1 MKEQEKSSA
10 DRQGPGSLLRYVGA
24 VAEAAAR
31 RRQVRSVPK
40 GAAADADGPPA
51 SRAETPADVLLVR
64 DIMDT
69 LAPSVRGTTPFTE
82 VARALSR
89 GHAGSLPVLDA
100 QDQVIGVVSE
110 ADLLVRAAVEG
121 TGPLPGALAR
131 YREVPLSDEAR
142 KETAERLMTAPAI
155 TVQPGA
161 TVAEAAW
168 LACLSRLKRLPVVDQ
183 EGHLAG
189 TVLRHALLEALV
201 GDDGLRAEIEA
212 VVRSTAPEAAD
223 TVQVS
228 VHAGNVTLTG
238 SAGAADVAA
247 MLAGI
252 REMDGVREVTDRLIA
267 V

>member
-1 MKEQEKSSA
+1 M
-10 DRQGPGSLLRYVGA
+10 PTGSTG
-24 VAEAAAR
+24 
-31 RRQVRSVPK
+31 
-40 GAAADADGPPA
+40 DANGPPA

-69 LAPSVRGTTPFTE
+69 AAPSVRGDTPFTE

-89 GHAGSLPVLDA
+89 EHAGALPVLDP

-110 ADLLVRAAVEG
+110 ADLLVRAAVAG

-142 KETAERLMTAPAI
+142 KETAERLMTTPAI

-161 TVAEAAW
+161 TVSEAAW
-168 LACLSRLKRLPVVDQ
+168 LACLSRLKRLPVVDH
-183 EGHLAG
+183 EGHLVG
-189 TVLRHALLEALV
+189 TVLRHALLDALV

-212 VVRSTAPEAAD
+212 VVRSTAPEPAD
-223 TVQVS
+223 TVQLS

-238 SAGAADVAA
+238 SAGGADVAR
-247 MLAGI
+247 MLAEI
-252 REMDGVREVTDRLIA
+252 RKIDGVKEVTDRLIA